1 MKILIVKNYGEMSK
15 EAAEI
20 IAEAVKSDPKIVLG
34 LATGS
39 TPVGC
44 YEELI
49 KMKLDFSKV
58 ITFNLDEYVGLDVK
72 HPQSYHYFMND
83 NLFSHINI
91 KPENLHIPKG
101 MAKDIA
107 KFSIEYEE
115 AIKKAGGIG
124 IQILG
129 IGSNGH
135 IAFNEPGTS
144 FDSKTGVVKLK
155 ESTIEDNARF
165 FRNKE
170 EVPKS
175 AVSMGMSTIFGAKK
189 IILLASGKNK
199 AEAIAKALKGKITTD
214 VPASILQNHKDVIV
228 ILDEDAASM
237 LEKKF

>member
-1 MKILIVKNYGEMSK
+1 MKILIVKNYGEMSR

-20 IAEAVKSDPKIVLG
+20 IAEAVKSEPKIVLG

-44 YEELI
+44 YKELI

-58 ITFNLDEYVGLDVK
+58 ITFNLDEYVGLNAE
-72 HPQSYHYFMND
+72 HPQSYHYFMNE
-83 NLFSHINI
+83 NLFKSINV
-91 KPENLHIPKG
+91 KKENIHIPDG

-107 KFSIEYEE
+107 KFSAGYEE

-124 IQILG
+124 IQLLG

-135 IAFNEPGTS
+135 IAFNEPGTP
-144 FDSKTGVVKLK
+144 FDSKTGIVKLK
-155 ESTIEDNARF
+155 ESTIADNARF
-165 FRNKE
+165 FKNKE

-199 AEAIAKALKGKITTD
+199 ADAIAKALKGKITTD

-237 LEKKF
+237 LEKNN